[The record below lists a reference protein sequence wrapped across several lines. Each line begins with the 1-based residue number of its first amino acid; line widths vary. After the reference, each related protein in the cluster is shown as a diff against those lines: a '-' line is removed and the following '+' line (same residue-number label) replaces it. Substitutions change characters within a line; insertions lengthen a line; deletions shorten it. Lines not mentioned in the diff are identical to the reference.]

1 MAGNE
6 QMIAKIKDAIKTG
19 ELTKEMIE
27 RRLTAAIDAELHKTD
42 CSADMEFVRA
52 CQNLL
57 WELNMHGEPYHS
69 HREQSLAALRV
80 KLSRKDTPHMKRKKY
95 ALGVAMAT
103 TFLVIGGFLLDA
115 MLHRQWLEGAQS
127 PDEQQYV
134 ISGQSIDPGLITEGQ
149 ADNELR
155 SGSFTTTDFEE
166 VVDALGYEPLM
177 PAWLPEGWNI
187 RDYFVVA
194 TTTSTFMARY
204 THSQSV
210 YLLRYNSTV
219 YSDAQLAAMA
229 FEQDKTGIEL
239 QANERT
245 IYITE
250 NIDKTIAVWRDGIT
264 CYSLS
269 GPVSGD
275 DLIRIINSIQR
286 SK

>member
-177 PAWLPEGWNI
+177 PAWLPEGWEI
-187 RDYFVVA
+187 KDYFVGETKASIFLV
-194 TTTSTFMARY
+194 RY
-204 THSQSV
+204 SHPHNK
-210 YLLRYNSTV
+210 YLLRFNSTV
-219 YSDAQLAAMA
+219 YSDTETAVIE
-229 FEQDKTGIEL
+229 FEQNKAGSILETNGW
-239 QANERT
+239 QV
-245 IYITE
+245 YISE
-250 NIDKTIAVWRDGIT
+250 NMDNTIAVWRDGIT

-269 GPVSGD
+269 GSLPTEILLQV
-275 DLIRIINSIQR
+275 INSIQR